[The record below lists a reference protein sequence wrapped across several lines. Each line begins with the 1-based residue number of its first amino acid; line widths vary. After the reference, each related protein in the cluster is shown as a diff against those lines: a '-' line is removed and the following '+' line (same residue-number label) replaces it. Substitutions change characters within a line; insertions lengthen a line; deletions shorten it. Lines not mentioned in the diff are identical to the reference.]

1 MVKTIP
7 ALGIPWRSSGYD
19 SAFTAKGSGSVPGWG
34 TKIPYDAHQILK
46 KKKKGEHLIP
56 VIFFPLN
63 LSMTL
68 AITDILLLT

>member
-1 MVKTIP
+1 MW
-7 ALGIPWRSSGYD
+7 GIPWRSSGYD

-34 TKIPYDAHQILK
+34 TKIPQDACQILK
-46 KKKKGEHLIP
+46 KKKGQHLVP
-56 VIFFPLN
+56 VIFFTSN